1 MSSLE
6 GAPIYEKLAGDDGK
20 ATLPYI
26 LFFNELFSGDTGT
39 GWSPIFSGL
48 SITGGA
54 PQVTGTYYQLGQ
66 FCIFEVHII
75 PGTSTTSTAGTTVIT
90 NFPLDM
96 QFDGINFAVS
106 NGGGSGSG
114 MCAQASN
121 LIYTPGWSA
130 LTTPVSIIGIVRA
143 S

>member
-1 MSSLE
+1 MSNLQ
-6 GAPIYEKLAGDDGK
+6 GPPIYDPLAGDDGK
-20 ATLPYI
+20 ANLSWI

-39 GWSPIFSGL
+39 AWSPIFSGL
-48 SITGGA
+48 TITGGA
-54 PQVTGTYYQLGQ
+54 PQVTGTYYSIGQ
-66 FCIFEVHII
+66 FCVFEVHIV
-75 PGTSTTSTAGTTVIT
+75 PGTSTTSTAATTAIT
-90 NFPLDM
+90 NFPLQM

-114 MCAQASN
+114 MCAQVSN

-130 LTTPVSIIGIVRA
+130 VTTPISIIGLVRA